1 MNGTTVDGSGTS
13 GVSVDQYVGM
23 SDRVSSLVEFRATV
37 RDHYATKDWVNDKLD
52 GFKVTTLEKDY
63 VAKKW
68 LYAKVAGVVFVITV
82 VGSGASTAI
91 VQALVKP

>member
-1 MNGTTVDGSGTS
+1 MNGVNADGSGTA

-52 GFKVTTLEKDY
+52 RFMETTLEKDY

-68 LYAKVAGVVFVITV
+68 LFAKVAGIVLAIAVL
-82 VGSGASTAI
+82 GSGAGTAI
-91 VQALVKP
+91 VQTVIRP